1 MSKKI
6 FQVFQ
11 ALILITLLTWQ
22 SQAQNSNDLNE
33 DRFHG
38 AVSSVRVSRK
48 FTREAGSIILTNSP
62 LLLANEDFYNS
73 FGMRI
78 KCFQYDDKGEFLG
91 EINYQFEVEPIRRS
105 GGTVHDST
113 GRLIRRVEYKY
124 KENGKFA
131 SITNYDYELDGRV
144 IKKLFILN
152 EYEETGRTLI
162 TDIDDKPLASNEYI
176 SRPLFIE
183 DTLLPEKNCR
193 RDDVPVT
200 RRHFTTAHIVTLDG
214 FGNLIQSVATW
225 KGKDEQGIEITE
237 TSIRKQKITYY
248 R

>member
-6 FQVFQ
+6 FQAFQ

-22 SQAQNSNDLNE
+22 SQAQNSSDLNE
-33 DRFHG
+33 DRLHG

-48 FTREAGSIILTNSP
+48 FTREIGSIILTDSP
-62 LLLANEDFYNS
+62 LLLVNEDFYNS

-91 EINYQFEVEPIRRS
+91 EINYQFEAEPNRRS
-105 GGTVHDST
+105 GGTVHDSS

-131 SITNYDYELDGRV
+131 SITNYDYEADGRV
-144 IKKLFILN
+144 IKKLFIPN

-162 TDIDDKPLASNEYI
+162 TDIDNKPVGLIEYTL
-176 SRPLFIE
+176 RPLFIE
-183 DTLLPEKNCR
+183 DTLLPERNCR
-193 RDDVPVT
+193 RDDLPVT
-200 RRHFTTAHIVTLDG
+200 RRHFTTVRIVTLDG
-214 FGNLIQSVATW
+214 FGNLIQSVASW

-237 TSIRKQKITYY
+237 TSIRKQEITYY